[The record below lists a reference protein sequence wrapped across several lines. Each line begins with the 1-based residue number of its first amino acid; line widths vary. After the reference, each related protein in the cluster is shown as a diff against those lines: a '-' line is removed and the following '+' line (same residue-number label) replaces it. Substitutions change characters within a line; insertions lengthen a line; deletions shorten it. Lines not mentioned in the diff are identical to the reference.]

1 MSFLDK
7 LRKKAGQT
15 VEQHGD
21 KITQGLDKAGDAVSK
36 ATKGKYDDKIGKGV
50 GKAKE
55 SLHKIDRKDG
65 GPYDGG
71 VAR

>member
-7 LRKKAGQT
+7 LRKKAAET
-15 VEQHGD
+15 VDQHGN

-36 ATKGKYDDKIGKGV
+36 ATKGKYDDKIDKGV

-55 SLHKIDRKDG
+55 SLHKIDPEA
-65 GPYDGG
+65 GPPGSTSN
-71 VAR
+71 R

>member
-15 VEQHGD
+15 VDQHGD
-21 KITQGLDKAGDAVSK
+21 KIAQGLDKAGGAVSK
-36 ATKGKYDDKIGKGV
+36 ATKGKYDDKIDKGV

-55 SLHKIDRKDG
+55 GLHRLDPKDG
-65 GPYDGG
+65 GPSDGG